1 MVNFPNLSYTDLIL
15 RFRQHTLM
23 QQAIIAGIMVL
34 LIYIPYSYFLLN
46 LNIVESI
53 SMAVYSA
60 ILFIVVYY
68 ITSSIITKKSK
79 QTGQAIRGAEEG
91 ATKQISCFLN
101 I

>member
-1 MVNFPNLSYTDLIL
+1 VVNFPNLKYAELIL
-15 RFRQHTLM
+15 RFRQYTLM

-53 SMAVYSA
+53 SMAIYSA

-79 QTGQAIRGAEEG
+79 QLA
-91 ATKQISCFLN
+91 KQSVGPKKDSQ
-101 I
+101 